1 MIHIIGI
8 SIAVALFLFVCW
20 LLSGRS
26 GPAKNGQQPEGD
38 QIIDPTDPKQIGLFV
53 GMAGCSIPDAA
64 VAKWLLQRFEETNGR
79 KATFKD
85 VAMLVGIFRGLRQ
98 G

>member
-1 MIHIIGI
+1 MIHVIGI
-8 SIAVALFLFVCW
+8 GITVALFLFVCW

-26 GPAKNGQQPEGD
+26 GPANTGQPTEGD
-38 QIIDPTDPKQIGLFV
+38 RTIDATDPKQIGLFV
-53 GMAGCSIPDAA
+53 GMAGGSIPDAA
-64 VAKWLLQRFEETNGR
+64 AAKWALQRFEETNGR

-85 VAMLVGIFRGLRQ
+85 VSMLVGICRGLRQ